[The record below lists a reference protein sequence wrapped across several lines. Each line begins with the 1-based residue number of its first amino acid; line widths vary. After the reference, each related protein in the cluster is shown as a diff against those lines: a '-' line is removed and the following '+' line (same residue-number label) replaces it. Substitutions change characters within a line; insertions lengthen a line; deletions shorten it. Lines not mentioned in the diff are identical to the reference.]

1 MMMMMM
7 SYLWWEGAVMFD
19 ELVHWCQ
26 VYDVDYTHHIIW
38 LPPPAPVS
46 ISSDHL
52 PATNL
57 SSLPLSLCCVHQLCS
72 ALVTIKLNTL
82 MLPTSSSQTL
92 AGIIIT
98 NYISTRLLDSY
109 QTISSSALTL
119 SSTIS
124 EQWADKVVIISRH
137 LSQQSQCLAHGH
149 CSGPTLDA
157 ISLMINLS
165 QDVLFW
171 LHLAENWSILATHT
185 RVKTRLRSYDR
196 SSCVSTVCPGARKI
210 FLVRWD
216 VSSVCW
222 LQQLN
227 SSKYFYSS
235 RPVMAG
241 GHDTYWSWSLF
252 LLSVS
257 LFTSPCLLFVSCSES
272 QVTVLLSYSDAVW
285 AGVMLSWETI
295 HLSSHQLSVLSCHS
309 VTVSLVSRDHRYR
322 ITHPFLYL

>member
-1 MMMMMM
+1 MGR
-7 SYLWWEGAVMFD
+7 SSHVWWTGPLVPGLWCWLYAS
-19 ELVHWCQ
+19 
-26 VYDVDYTHHIIW
+26 HHLITTPGPSLHLIRSSAGNQSV
-38 LPPPAPVS
+38 LPS
-46 ISSDHL
+46 
-52 PATNL
+52 
-57 SSLPLSLCCVHQLCS
+57 SLCCVHQLCS

-82 MLPTSSSQTL
+82 MLPTSSSSQTL

-109 QTISSSALTL
+109 QSFWSSALTL

-241 GHDTYWSWSLF
+241 GHDTYWSWS
-252 LLSVS
+252 
-257 LFTSPCLLFVSCSES
+257 
-272 QVTVLLSYSDAVW
+272 
-285 AGVMLSWETI
+285 
-295 HLSSHQLSVLSCHS
+295 
-309 VTVSLVSRDHRYR
+309 
-322 ITHPFLYL
+322 

>member
-1 MMMMMM
+1 
-7 SYLWWEGAVMFD
+7 
-19 ELVHWCQ
+19 
-26 VYDVDYTHHIIW
+26 
-38 LPPPAPVS
+38 
-46 ISSDHL
+46 
-52 PATNL
+52 
-57 SSLPLSLCCVHQLCS
+57 
-72 ALVTIKLNTL
+72 
-82 MLPTSSSQTL
+82 MLPTSSSSQTL

-98 NYISTRLLDSY
+98 NYISTRLFDSY
-109 QTISSSALTL
+109 QSIWSSALTL

-257 LFTSPCLLFVSCSES
+257 LFTMFTVCELLWVSSHCVVVIFWCS
-272 QVTVLLSYSDAVW
+272 
-285 AGVMLSWETI
+285 LSWCHVVMGDNTLVI
-295 HLSSHQLSVLSCHS
+295 SSALSSQLSQCHC
-309 VTVSLVSRDHRYR
+309 VTGLKGS
-322 ITHPFLYL
+322 

>member
-1 MMMMMM
+1 MTMMM

-38 LPPPAPVS
+38 LPPAAPVS

-57 SSLPLSLCCVHQLCS
+57 SSLPLSLCCVHQLSS

-82 MLPTSSSQTL
+82 MLPTSSSSQTL

-98 NYISTRLLDSY
+98 NYISTRLLESY
-109 QTISSSALTL
+109 QIIWLSVVLTNDLTIGWQNLNMLSGQSDILVRSSALTL

-216 VSSVCW
+216 VSSVYR

-241 GHDTYWSWSLF
+241 GHDTYWSWS
-252 LLSVS
+252 
-257 LFTSPCLLFVSCSES
+257 
-272 QVTVLLSYSDAVW
+272 
-285 AGVMLSWETI
+285 
-295 HLSSHQLSVLSCHS
+295 
-309 VTVSLVSRDHRYR
+309 
-322 ITHPFLYL
+322 